1 MLLFTRLLIPA
12 TEFLVNTTQRPMQVR
27 FNSGNRS
34 RSPESRLANSRNVER
49 EKKYGEN
56 QRMKTD
62 KYDDRR
68 KEKKKIKQISIL
80 QKL

>member
-1 MLLFTRLLIPA
+1 
-12 TEFLVNTTQRPMQVR
+12 MQVR